1 MIGQS
6 ITDCKKCSKVI
17 HTRCF
22 KSSDFS
28 TVNNL
33 QYCKQCSTLV
43 PLRYNPFTDLDY
55 INDQDDGDH
64 FYNDSLVDS
73 VPWLNHACKV
83 LDNCQCTSA
92 ENILLKFDSTTDFST
107 LFYNLDGNKSNFD
120 CLTAELTVF
129 KDKFSVIGLAETNTE
144 SCHSQLYPIDNYN
157 SFYNDPLPGKH
168 KGTGVALYIHKSFNA
183 TPIKS
188 ACQTTPDIESMFVG
202 IVAGG
207 SNVNVGVLYR
217 PPNGNTGEFIKQYQ
231 KLVRDLPRGFSYVM
245 GDFNLDLFRQNDSE
259 VKHFEEIFLSNGMF
273 PVISLQT
280 HKRSSSNKGTC
291 IDNIFANCIE
301 LVTDS
306 GTIQDIGSNHYPIY
320 SLSCLN
326 LSQQKHSV
334 PPSSQFYS
342 YSNDNFESLLNYID
356 TNRQCLFGQDPYTP
370 DFTAFINTFN
380 KAIDST
386 CKLSK
391 PKASKRNPTC
401 NPWITDGI
409 ENAVNTKKVF
419 LKDWKKTVS
428 RKSPDGNQI
437 LKRKYKDYERCL
449 KRIIKTRK
457 ANFYNQKITDAQ
469 GNPKKTWE
477 VINQIRGKNKRA
489 MKPQFLINNQKIV
502 ERRVIAN
509 EFNKYFASL
518 ASNLND
524 RLISEDGI
532 PISPIKHFHEYL
544 PKTTTGSIF
553 LYDCTTDEVSTII
566 RELQNGKASDFP
578 ITVIKRCSSI
588 ISPILAM
595 HFNHL
600 MGEGKFPDE
609 LKLGKISPIYKKD
622 NEELLENYRPV
633 STLPIFGKIFEKMIY
648 CRLYS
653 FFVSKGILHDKQFG
667 FRKSHSTSHAL
678 NYSIHHIKAA
688 LKKGD
693 HVLGICIDL
702 SKAFDT
708 IDHKILLH
716 KLDVYGIRGNA
727 HSLIASYLSGR
738 KQYVNALGVS
748 SDQLPVVYGV
758 PQGSC
763 LGPLLFLIYINDL
776 ANACSKCDVVLF
788 ADDTNIFVSAKTK
801 AGAFANANSIL
812 ELVRCY
818 MISNKLHIN
827 MGKSCYMH
835 FSRTH
840 TKTCTDA
847 DAQTIEVKIGSTV
860 IDQVPETKF
869 LGVTIDDRL
878 CWEPHIRKL
887 SKKLASCTGTL
898 NRVKD
903 NIPTQLHKD
912 LYHTLFESHL
922 TYGITVWGGVSKN
935 KLMPLFRAQK
945 QCTRIMF
952 GDKEAYLDK
961 FKTCARTRPFG
972 TQRLDKEFFTKENSK
987 PIFTEHGL
995 LAIQNLYYYH
1005 CATEAFKLL
1014 KYRTPISLCSLF
1026 SLSTRPGKDT
1036 FLLTPHPS
1044 DAFIYKSSVAL
1055 NSARQRLSIPDF
1067 SLSLATLKTRLKLL
1081 IHAQQSC
1088 GDSYNW
1094 TEPNTDMSI
1103 QLNVKNQ

>member
-6 ITDCKKCSKVI
+6 ITECKKCCKVI
-17 HTRCF
+17 HTRCY
-22 KSSDFS
+22 KSSNFA

-33 QYCKQCSTLV
+33 QYCKPCSLLI
-43 PLRYNPFTDLDY
+43 PLRYNPFADLDY
-55 INDQDDGDH
+55 NDHDDGDH
-64 FYNDSLVDS
+64 FYNDNLVDS

-83 LDNCQCTSA
+83 LDNCQNLYSEDITP
-92 ENILLKFDSTTDFST
+92 KFDSTIDFST
-107 LFYNLDGNKSNFD
+107 LFYNTDGNKTNFD
-120 CLTAELTVF
+120 CLTAELAVF

-144 SCHSQLYPIDNYN
+144 PCHSHLYPIDNYN

-168 KGTGVALYIHKSFNA
+168 KGTGVALYIHSSFNA
-183 TPIKS
+183 TLIKS
-188 ACQTTPDIESMFVG
+188 ACQTTPDIESLFVG
-202 IVAGG
+202 IVAGE
-207 SNVNVGVLYR
+207 SHINVGVIYR
-217 PPNGNTGEFIKQYQ
+217 PPNGSTGEFINQYQ

-245 GDFNLDLFRQNDSE
+245 GDFNLDLFRQTDP
-259 VKHFEEIFLSNGMF
+259 VIKHFEEIFLSNGMF

-280 HKRSSSNKGTC
+280 HKRSSSTKGTC
-291 IDNIFANCIE
+291 IDNTFVNCVE
-301 LVTDS
+301 LVTHS
-306 GTIQDIGSNHYPIY
+306 GTIQDIGSNHHPIY
-320 SLSCLN
+320 SLSCLR
-326 LSQQKHSV
+326 LVQQKHSS
-334 PPSSQFYS
+334 PPSTQFYS
-342 YSNDNFESLLNYID
+342 YSNDNVDSLINYLN
-356 TNRQCLFGQDPYTP
+356 TNRQHLLGPHFHTP
-370 DFTAFINTFN
+370 DFTTFINTFN
-380 KAIDST
+380 EAVDST

-391 PKASKRNPTC
+391 PKTSKRNPTC

-419 LKDWKKTVS
+419 LKEWKKTVS

-449 KRIIKTRK
+449 KKIIKIRK
-457 ANFYNQKITDAQ
+457 AKFYNQKISDAQ

-477 VINQIRGKNKRA
+477 VINQIRGKNKRD
-489 MKPQFLINNQKIV
+489 MKPQFMIDNQKIV
-502 ERRVIAN
+502 ERRIIAN
-509 EFNKYFASL
+509 EFNKYFASI
-518 ASNLND
+518 ASNLNS
-524 RLISEDGI
+524 RLSSDDGI
-532 PISPIKHFHEYL
+532 PISPLKQFHEYL
-544 PKTTTGSIF
+544 PRRTTDSIF
-553 LYDCTTDEVSTII
+553 LYECTADEVSRII

-588 ISPILAM
+588 ISPILAT

-633 STLPIFGKIFEKMIY
+633 STLPIFGKIFEKIIF

-688 LKKGD
+688 LEKGD
-693 HVLGICIDL
+693 HVLGIFIDL

-716 KLDVYGIRGNA
+716 KLEVYGVRGNT

-788 ADDTNIFVSAKTK
+788 ADDTNIFVSAKSK
-801 AGAFANANSIL
+801 AEVLANANSIL

-818 MISNKLHIN
+818 MTSNKLHIN
-827 MGKSCYMH
+827 MSKSCYMH
-835 FSRTH
+835 FSR
-840 TKTCTDA
+840 KKANA
-847 DAQTIEVKIGSTV
+847 DSNAQINEVRIGNTV
-860 IDQVPETKF
+860 IYQVRDTKF

-898 NRVKD
+898 NRIKD
-903 NIPTQLHKD
+903 NIPTPLHKD

-945 QCTRIMF
+945 QCIRIMF

-961 FKTCARTRPFG
+961 FNTCARTRPFG
-972 TQRLDKEFFTKENSK
+972 SQLLGKEFFIKENSK
-987 PIFTEHGL
+987 PLFTKHGL
-995 LAIQNLYYYH
+995 LAIHNLYYYH

-1026 SLSTRPGKDT
+1026 SLSRRPGKNT
-1036 FLLTPHPS
+1036 FLLTPRPS
-1044 DAFIYKSSVAL
+1044 NAFIYKSSIAL

-1067 SLSLATLKTRLKLL
+1067 SLSICALKTRLKSL
-1081 IHAQQSC
+1081 IHAQQSR
-1088 GDSYNW
+1088 GDLYNW
-1094 TEPNTDMSI
+1094 TEPNTDMLI
-1103 QLNVKNQ
+1103 HLNAQIY